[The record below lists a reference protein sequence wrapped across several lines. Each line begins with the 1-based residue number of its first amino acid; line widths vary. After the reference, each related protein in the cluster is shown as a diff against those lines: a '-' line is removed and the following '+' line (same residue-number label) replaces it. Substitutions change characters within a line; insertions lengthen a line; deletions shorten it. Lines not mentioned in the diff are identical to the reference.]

1 MLVLHAT
8 MHVEPAHR
16 ERVLEMLASLVED
29 SRQDSGVLS
38 YQAAVDVLD
47 QNIVH
52 FREVYEDEPGF
63 EDHLYSEHVQA
74 FEDEITEYLTA
85 ERDIRKYHV
94 ESVERLDL

>member
-16 ERVLEMLASLVED
+16 ERVLELLESLVEA
-29 SRQDSGVLS
+29 SRQDSGVVS

-47 QNIVH
+47 PTVVH
-52 FREVYEDEPGF
+52 FREVYENESLF
-63 EDHLYSEHVQA
+63 EDHLYSDHVQA
-74 FEDEITEYLTA
+74 FEAEITEYLTA
-85 ERDIRKYHV
+85 ERDIRKFHV